1 MVTAGAWLEIVLMR
15 NGRLWW
21 RYGKSQSQKSIRSR
35 KRRIARHAHPEDRVK
50 RTRPLRP
57 RHVQVRRNRKA
68 TRFAM
73 GRNQTHKFAIHQKM
87 PSPAAPVSAA
97 LQVLCSP
104 FGRSVLSLHS
114 TMAPLLGAAE
124 LLYRQP

>member
-35 KRRIARHAHPEDRVK
+35 KRGARRRADPEERQK
-50 RTRPLRP
+50 RTPPLRL
-57 RHVQVRRNRKA
+57 RYVQARQNKKA
-68 TRFAM
+68 SRFAR
-73 GRNQTHKFAIHQKM
+73 GKKQTHNFPTHKKF

-104 FGRSVLSLHS
+104 FGRSVLSLH
-114 TMAPLLGAAE
+114 
-124 LLYRQP
+124 